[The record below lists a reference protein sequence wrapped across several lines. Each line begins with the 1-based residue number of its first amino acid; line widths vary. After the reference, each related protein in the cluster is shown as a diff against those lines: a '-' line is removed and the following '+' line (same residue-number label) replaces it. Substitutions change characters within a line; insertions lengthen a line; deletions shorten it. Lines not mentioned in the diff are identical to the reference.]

1 MSPTRRHP
9 PPVTIGWREWVS
21 LPEWGVPWVKA
32 KIDTGARTS
41 ALHAFDVEMVDRAGG
56 RWARFT
62 IHPWQD
68 TSADPVL
75 VEAPLLDHR
84 VVRSSSGALHDRPVV
99 HTTLRLADR
108 VIPIEVTLT
117 RRDEMGFRMLIGRQ
131 ALRRAYLVDPA
142 HSYLGG
148 RPPQPI
154 RRRNRGRL

>member
-1 MSPTRRHP
+1 
-9 PPVTIGWREWVS
+9 
-21 LPEWGVPWVKA
+21 
-32 KIDTGARTS
+32 
-41 ALHAFDVEMVDRAGG
+41 
-56 RWARFT
+56 
-62 IHPWQD
+62 
-68 TSADPVL
+68 VL
-75 VEAPLLDHR
+75 VEAPMLDHL

-108 VIPIEVTLT
+108 TIPIEVTLT

-154 RRRNRGRL
+154 RRRNRGRA